1 MSNDHLPQGDLALL
15 DHSVAQEL
23 PPIRHPGPARL
34 RRSGRDTSCL
44 WAADHG
50 FRHDRLI
57 PAPGNRFIS

>member
-44 WAADHG
+44 WAAGYD
-50 FRHDRLI
+50 F
-57 PAPGNRFIS
+57 GNRT